1 MYVGRGEEV
10 TPTTKKGGRV
20 QNTLFGLFSFTS
32 PQLSRKKDIKE

>member
-1 MYVGRGEEV
+1 MWAGARRL
-10 TPTTKKGGRV
+10 PRPQKKGGRV